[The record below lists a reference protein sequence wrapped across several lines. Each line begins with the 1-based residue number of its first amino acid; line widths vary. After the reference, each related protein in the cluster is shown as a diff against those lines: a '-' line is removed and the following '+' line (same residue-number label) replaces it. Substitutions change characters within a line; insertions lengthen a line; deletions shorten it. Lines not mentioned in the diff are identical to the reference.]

1 MAANSNINIVDL
13 DFDTIKNNLKTFL
26 NGQSTFNSYNFEGS
40 ALSVLLNV
48 LAYNT
53 HYNGYYLNMVANEM
67 FLDSATK
74 RSSVISHAKVLG
86 YNPRSVSSPT
96 ATVKLTFNNVLSS
109 SLTVPKFTRFL
120 SESIDGV
127 NYTFVTIDEH
137 IGNKG
142 SSNNVVFDSVTL
154 KQGEPIT
161 YQFVYSSQT
170 NTNKIFKIPDP
181 NIDLTTLQVFVQDSS
196 TNNYIDI
203 YTTPDD
209 NLQLDGTSK
218 VYFIQES
225 LDGYYEI
232 YFGDGILGRS
242 LVDGN
247 IVILSYLSSLGSNGN
262 SANSFN
268 LVETIIGDYS
278 SLVITPLT
286 PATNGQEKE
295 SLNSIKYTAPKSYS
309 AQGRAVSVNDYI
321 TLIQKNSGNF
331 PIDSVNVWGGEEN
344 NPPVYGK
351 VYIAIKPKGGYVITP
366 NQKNKIEQELI
377 KNISVRTVNPVI
389 VDVDYTYLIINN
401 TTLYDPRKTTLTSE
415 QLKSTITSAIVS
427 FANTT
432 LNTFNSTFVLSDLIT
447 SVQDSNQSIITNEN
461 IIYLQKKI
469 TPILKASESYEVDF
483 ATKIKRDIFGK
494 SVHVTPSFQY
504 IDASSND
511 IIRENV
517 YIEEVPAS
525 TTSLASIEIINPGYG
540 YTSIPT
546 ITIVGDGTGATA
558 EANIVNGKIQSI
570 TITNSGSGY
579 TQAIVQITGGG
590 GLLGS
595 ARAILQ
601 GQYGSLRSYYY
612 LNGVK
617 YILNTNVGTVD
628 YLNGKITLHNF
639 NPYNINNDLGI
650 LNINVLPESNIIYS
664 NKDKLIT
671 LDINDSNAIIVNPIV
686 KE

>member
-40 ALSVLLNV
+40 ALSVLLNI

-96 ATVKLTFNNVLSS
+96 ATVKLTFNNVISS
-109 SLTVPKFTRFL
+109 SLTIPKFTRFL

-142 SSNNVVFDSVTL
+142 SSNNIVFDSVTL

-242 LVDGN
+242 LTDGN
-247 IVILSYLSSLGSNGN
+247 IVILSYLSSSGSNGN

-366 NQKNKIEQELI
+366 NQKNKIEQEII

-415 QLKSTITSAIVS
+415 QLKSTITSAIIS

-432 LNTFNSTFVLSDLIT
+432 LNTFNSTFVLSDLIAA
-447 SVQDSNQSIITNEN
+447 VQNSNQSIITNEN

-469 TPILKASESYEVDF
+469 TPILKASESYEIDF
-483 ATKIKRDIFGK
+483 ATKIKRDIFRK

-504 IDASSND
+504 IDTSSNN

-540 YTSIPT
+540 YTSPPK

-558 EANIVNGKIQSI
+558 EADIVNGKIQSI
-570 TITNSGSGY
+570 KLTNSGSGY
-579 TQAIVQITGGG
+579 TQAIIQITGGG

-617 YILNTNVGTVD
+617 YILNTDVGTVD
-628 YLNGKITLHNF
+628 YLNGKITLNNF

-671 LDINDSNAIIVNPIV
+671 LDINDSNAITVNPII

>member
-247 IVILSYLSSLGSNGN
+247 IIILSYLSSLGSNGN